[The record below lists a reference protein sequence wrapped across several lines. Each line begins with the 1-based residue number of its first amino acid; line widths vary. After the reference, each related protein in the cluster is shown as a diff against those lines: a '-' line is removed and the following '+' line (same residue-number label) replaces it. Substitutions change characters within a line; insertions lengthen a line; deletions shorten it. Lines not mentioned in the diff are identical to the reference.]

1 MRSVKTRT
9 NLDKISPN
17 QWRDRTIFVL
27 VISVIGLSLP
37 DIDRFF
43 DPVSLAIVFIPTLVT
58 ADILQRLCKVPFS
71 VTLLTLAIPMGM
83 IASAIGLVTIFSI
96 FRSIEVNVEAVSS
109 ATSIALL
116 AVFFGIILCVIGY
129 SLSKN
134 EDSSIT
140 IKPLKTKAFISLLLV
155 NFGLVFWIILSNEN
169 PINFLSLKPLM
180 LAFGL
185 TASFQLARAKEK
197 GFSENAADASSA
209 IILISI
215 MIGLIML
222 YSDFG
227 RDQNYQYM
235 RIDRFT
241 ELANYAN
248 YGLLYGCSI
257 YIFSFLL
264 SLYTNEFHEINFKLK
279 NWHLVEA
286 FSFYVFMT
294 LAAPSLFE
302 LV

>member
-1 MRSVKTRT
+1 MGSEETKTNPGT
-9 NLDKISPN
+9 LSAD
-17 QWRDRTIFVL
+17 QWRERTIFVL
-27 VISVIGLSLP
+27 IIFVIGLSLP
-37 DIDRFF
+37 DIDRFA
-43 DPVSLAIVFIPTLVT
+43 DPASLIIVFLPTLVT
-58 ADILQRLCKVPFS
+58 ADILQRSCRVPFS
-71 VTLLTLAIPMGM
+71 VTLLTLAIPMGI

-96 FRSIEVNVEAVSS
+96 FRSIEVNVGAVSS
-109 ATSIALL
+109 ATWIMLL
-116 AVFFGIILCVIGY
+116 AVFFGMILCVIGY

-134 EDSSIT
+134 EDSSYTIT
-140 IKPLKTKAFISLLLV
+140 PLKAKIFIFLILV
-155 NFGLVFWIILSNEN
+155 NFGPILWAIFSSGN
-169 PINFLSLKPLM
+169 PLNFLSLKPLM

-185 TASFQLARAKEK
+185 TASFQFARKKEK
-197 GFSENAADASSA
+197 GFSETAADASLA

-215 MIGLIML
+215 MIAVIML

-235 RIDRFT
+235 EIYRFT

-294 LAAPSLFE
+294 LAAPGLFE